1 MNDEKMYFVLISGVS
16 DIASGW
22 NHKDQGFCH
31 YFRNLDGATSFF
43 DVWENKGY
51 TCQLYEGNKLQ
62 VDGSNG

>member
-16 DIASGW
+16 DIA
-22 NHKDQGFCH
+22 KDQGFCH

-51 TCQLYEGNKLQ
+51 ICQLYEGSKLQ
-62 VDGSNG
+62 VGGSNG

>member
-1 MNDEKMYFVLISGVS
+1 MFFKGDKYFVLVSGVS
-16 DIASGW
+16 DID
-22 NHKDQGFCH
+22 KDQSFCH
-31 YFRNLDGATSFF
+31 YFNKYSAAISFF

>member
-1 MNDEKMYFVLISGVS
+1 MNDEKMYFVLVRGGWA
-16 DIASGW
+16 ASID
-22 NHKDQGFCH
+22 KDQGFCH